1 MKKALLLAS
10 LLLLIGLALL
20 SSDQAKPQALIGKI
34 EQLSLSDMPFDDGGG
49 IILKWK
55 PLDKSHRIISYQIY
69 RGVSPDTLFLINS
82 VEVDPKLGVMAPEL
96 FYYDRGE
103 QPVVEFEN
111 SPTHLKKEKQQPKS
125 SPLYRRFPL
134 DAKLLGSLVG
144 RYNLIAAVKNNNLYY
159 KSRPIKSG
167 DDILAGLKLH
177 HFEFILAMPISG
189 QTYYYTV
196 VPINEKGKYL
206 PYADIQKLSPEDNAP
221 EASAVLYSTLVKDT
235 GVLNFEWTPPVSS
248 PDIAM
253 WEGWLLPK
261 SILGESGLPE
271 NWQSSA
277 RPLFQIPNLNG
288 AVSNYHQVDTKNANI
303 PLPADPE
310 NWTTVLSYSDYQ
322 NQSAAVVA
330 KQHRN
335 IPSAA
340 LPSVP
345 AFTVEDKQNDKGDN
359 LVVSVGKPIAY
370 LVTAAF
376 SNSAKTALRL
386 NYELSENE
394 HYSVEKLRFTLKDK
408 NGAEIA
414 QVMEHFVDKVVKVK
428 LPAKYKGLQQFDL
441 QISLETRG
449 NTAFDKDYTEQVV
462 VYDSDNKLFRGRDL
476 HYKGEPISKQYLEIL
491 TKNALDPDYL
501 FGNRTNGITRAYEH
515 SVPYED
521 ILYQSILGFDAAT
534 KRLTMDPQVNIAVD
548 EKTGNSLTIPV
559 FKDKFENSLNEQ
571 RKELEELKA
580 SQEKFAAGQVPD
592 SINLAI
598 QQLQASL
605 DYITKHPAYLQA
617 QKARNNKLWLKTL
630 LNTRTQ
636 NTRSY
641 SYRLLKTDGKGALVI
656 SEPYQD
662 KKANKVFTPQSEW
675 FDSNQVSTLLGMI
688 LITLLLI
695 YSIIIFRR
703 KEAYIRPIA
712 GLEEI
717 DNAVGRATEMGRPI
731 MFVPGWGTLGEPC
744 TVASLMI
751 LSQVAKKAAE
761 FDIRL
766 ISPHCD
772 YMVLPLAQE
781 LVQTSYN
788 EVGRPDAYNQ
798 NDIFFVSYD
807 QFPFCAGVNGI
818 TVRERVATIFYMGFF
833 NAEALLLTETGNQAG
848 SIQIAATD
856 STTQIPFF
864 ITTCDYTL
872 IGEEF
877 YAASAYLSHNHEL
890 VCMLKTQDYYKLILV
905 VIILLG
911 SLLSTLHI
919 NSFIEFFPV
928 E

>member
-1 MKKALLLAS
+1 MKKALMLAS

-49 IILKWK
+49 VILKWK
-55 PLDKSHRIISYQIY
+55 PLDKTHRIISYNIY

-111 SPTHLKKEKQQPKS
+111 SPTHLRKEKQQPKS
-125 SPLYRRFPL
+125 RPLYRRFPL
-134 DAKLLGSLVG
+134 DARLLGSLVG
-144 RYNLIAAVKNNNLYY
+144 RYNLIAAVNNNKLYF
-159 KSRPIKSG
+159 KSRPVKAG
-167 DDILAGLKLH
+167 EDILAGLKLH
-177 HFEFILAMPISG
+177 QFEFVLAMPISG

-206 PYADIQKLSPEDNAP
+206 PYADIQKISTQDNAP
-221 EASAVLYSTLVKDT
+221 EASAILFSTLVKDT
-235 GVLNFEWTPPVSS
+235 GVVNFEWTPPVSS

-261 SILGESGLPE
+261 SVLNESGLPE

-288 AVSNYHQVDTKNANI
+288 AVTNYHRVDTKATGI
-303 PLPADPE
+303 SLPADPE

-322 NQSAAVVA
+322 NQTAAVAA
-330 KQHRN
+330 KQHRE
-335 IPSAA
+335 ILSAA

-345 AFTVEDKQNDKGDN
+345 AFSVQDKKNDKGDN
-359 LVVSVGKPIAY
+359 LVISVGKPIAY

-376 SNSAKTALRL
+376 SNSAKSVLRL

-394 HYSVEKLRFTLKDK
+394 HYEVEKLRFTLKDK
-408 NGAEIA
+408 NGAQIA
-414 QVMEHFVDKVVKVK
+414 QVMEHFVDKVIKVK
-428 LPAKYKGLQQFDL
+428 LPAKYKGIQEFDL
-441 QISLETRG
+441 QISLETRD
-449 NTAFDKDYTEQVV
+449 NKAFDKDYTEQLV
-462 VYDSDNKLFRGRDL
+462 VYDPDNKLFRGRDL
-476 HYKGEPISKQYLEIL
+476 HYQGEPVSKQFLEVL
-491 TKNALDPDYL
+491 TKNALDPDFL

-521 ILYQSILGFDAAT
+521 ILYQSILGYDAAS
-534 KRLTMDPQVNIAVD
+534 KRLTMDPQFGIAVD
-548 EKTGNSLTIPV
+548 ENTGNSFAVPV
-559 FKDKFENSLNEQ
+559 FKDKFESSLNQQ
-571 RKELEELKA
+571 RKELADLKA
-580 SQEKFAAGQVPD
+580 SQAKFTPGQASD
-592 SINLAI
+592 SITTAI

-605 DYITKHPAYLQA
+605 DFVTKHPAYQQA
-617 QKARNNKLWLKTL
+617 SKARNSSQWLKTL
-630 LNTRTQ
+630 LQTRSK

-641 SYRLLKTDGKGALVI
+641 SYRLLKTDGKGALAI
-656 SEPYQD
+656 SETYQD
-662 KKANKVFTPQSEW
+662 KKANKVFSPHSEW
-675 FDSNQVSTLLGMI
+675 FDSNQVSTLIGMI
-688 LITLLLI
+688 LITLLLVYAI
-695 YSIIIFRR
+695 QVFRR
-703 KEAYIRPIA
+703 KEAFIRPIA

-751 LSQVAKKAAE
+751 LAQVAKKSAE

-848 SIQIAATD
+848 SIQIAGTD
-856 STTQIPFF
+856 STTQVPFF

-877 YAASAYLSHNHEL
+877 YAASAYLSKNHEL
-890 VCMLKTQDYYKLILV
+890 VCMLKTQDYYKLVLVLIILV
-905 VIILLG
+905 G
-911 SLLSTLHI
+911 SLLSTFHI